1 MPICKI
7 PDLTVRNFIKV
18 SDLFVRKGKIKS
30 WFGINTV
37 NSCTKYNG
45 LLVFWNIIGP
55 TIYNIFFLLKS
66 RWYNRHLWLNSVDNH
81 EMLTWFK
88 KNTTN
93 YNRIEIVKIK
103 NQVVWFFFKE
113 IRYSSHHWL
122 RWRWSFG
129 SETARR
135 SLSRWRIGYT
145 TPRP

>member
-1 MPICKI
+1 M
-7 PDLTVRNFIKV
+7 

-81 EMLTWFK
+81 EMFNLIQEK
-88 KNTTN
+88 
-93 YNRIEIVKIK
+93 YNKLQSDR
-103 NQVVWFFFKE
+103 N
-113 IRYSSHHWL
+113 R
-122 RWRWSFG
+122 
-129 SETARR
+129 
-135 SLSRWRIGYT
+135 
-145 TPRP
+145 